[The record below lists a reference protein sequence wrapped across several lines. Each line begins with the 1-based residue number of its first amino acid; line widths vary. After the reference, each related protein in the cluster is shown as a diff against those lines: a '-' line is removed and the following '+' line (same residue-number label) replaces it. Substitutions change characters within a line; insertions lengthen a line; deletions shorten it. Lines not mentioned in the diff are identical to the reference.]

1 MKCKE
6 ILVVCS
12 LILVTT
18 GLNAQV
24 KFSSIGASLGTG
36 TIQGNS
42 TSVSALSGSVSTDF
56 KLWFSDAV
64 SFRLGYAH
72 ARMAEYFLPENRTNK
87 YYPFFN
93 FYTLK
98 GVIYQ
103 PLYKKLFIEE
113 AAGILVLNDRTFGD
127 TNVWEF
133 GGTFSLLAGLDF
145 RDPEMKGFTL
155 GLSTSYGVTLTS
167 TNASYSIFSVNAQY
181 YF

>member
-1 MKCKE
+1 MKTTIRIF
-6 ILVVCS
+6 IL
-12 LILVTT
+12 LVAITSI
-18 GLNAQV
+18 NFAQI
-24 KFSSIGASLGTG
+24 KFTSVGASFGIG

-42 TSVSALSGSVSTDF
+42 TSVSALSGSISTDF
-56 KLWFSDAV
+56 KLWFSDVV
-64 SFRLGYAH
+64 SFRLGYTH
-72 ARMAEYFLPENRTNK
+72 ARMTEYFLPENRTNK

-127 TNVWEF
+127 TNIWEF

-145 RDPEMKGFTL
+145 RDLEMKGITV
-155 GLSTSYGVTLTS
+155 GLSTGYGVTLTS
-167 TNASYSIFSVNAQY
+167 TNASYSFFSLNAQY

>member
-1 MKCKE
+1 MKKTLRIFI
-6 ILVVCS
+6 ILVAITS
-12 LILVTT
+12 I
-18 GLNAQV
+18 NFAQI
-24 KFSSIGASLGTG
+24 KFSSVGASFGTG

-42 TSVSALSGSVSTDF
+42 TSVSALSGSISTDF
-56 KLWFSDAV
+56 KLWFSDVV
-64 SFRLGYAH
+64 SFRLGYTH
-72 ARMAEYFLPENRTNK
+72 ARMTEYFLPENRTNK

-145 RDPEMKGFTL
+145 RDLEMKGITV

-167 TNASYSIFSVNAQY
+167 TNASYSFFSLNAQY

>member
-1 MKCKE
+1 MKTLRIFLLLLTLAGICY
-6 ILVVCS
+6 
-12 LILVTT
+12 
-18 GLNAQV
+18 AQI
-24 KFSSIGASLGTG
+24 KFTNVGASLGTG
-36 TIQGNS
+36 SIQGNS
-42 TSVSALSGSVSTDF
+42 PSVSVLSGSLSTDF
-56 KLWFSDAV
+56 KLWFSDVV
-64 SFRLGYAH
+64 SFRLGYSH

-103 PLYKKLFIEE
+103 PLFKKLFIEE

-133 GGTFSLLAGLDF
+133 GGTFSFLAGLDF
-145 RDPEMKGFTL
+145 RDEELKGITV
-155 GLSTSYGVTLTS
+155 GVSTSYGVTINS
-167 TNASYSIFSVNAQY
+167 TTAGYSIFTLNTFY

>member
-1 MKCKE
+1 MKITTK
-6 ILVVCS
+6 ILL
-12 LILVTT
+12 LIIATAT
-18 GLNAQV
+18 ISSAQI
-24 KFSSIGASLGTG
+24 KFSSVGASFGTG
-36 TIQGNS
+36 IIQGNS
-42 TSVSALSGSVSTDF
+42 PSVSALSGSVSTDF
-56 KLWFSDAV
+56 KLWVSDVV

-72 ARMAEYFLPENRTNK
+72 ARMTEYFLPESRTNK

-93 FYTLK
+93 YYTLK

-145 RDPEMKGFTL
+145 RDLEMKGITV
-155 GLSTSYGVTLTS
+155 GLSTTYGVTLTS
-167 TNASYSIFSVNAQY
+167 TNASYSFFSLNAQY

>member
-1 MKCKE
+1 MKKTLVI
-6 ILVVCS
+6 IL
-12 LILVTT
+12 LALLFGTNAYAQIKFT
-18 GLNAQV
+18 GA
-24 KFSSIGASLGTG
+24 GTSLGIG
-36 TIQGNS
+36 SIQGNS
-42 TSVSALSGSVSTDF
+42 TSVSALSGSVTTDF

-72 ARMAEYFLPENRTNK
+72 ARMTEYFLPENRTNK

-113 AAGILVLNDRTFGD
+113 TAGILVLNDRTFGD

-145 RDPEMKGFTL
+145 RDLDMKGFTL

-167 TNASYSIFSVNAQY
+167 TNASYSIFSINAQY